1 MEPVAT
7 GAEAKRIARTLR
19 EIYAG
24 DAWVG
29 PSLHDILRGLTPD
42 QAYGHPIPNAHSIW
56 EIILHMTAWRL
67 FAWHKLSGNDTFRID
82 SPEQDWPP
90 VENDS
95 LPAWEAALTELE
107 KSQQLLLEAL
117 DGLADDRLHETVPG
131 KDYAYYK
138 LLHGIIGHDLYH
150 GGQIV
155 LLRKLA

>member
-1 MEPVAT
+1 METLASN
-7 GAEAKRIARTLR
+7 AEARRIAQTLR
-19 EIYAG
+19 ETYAG
-24 DAWVG
+24 ATWVG
-29 PSLHDILRGLTPD
+29 PSLQDILRGLTPE
-42 QAYGHPIPNAHSIW
+42 QAYSRPIPNAHTVW

-67 FAWHKLSGNDTFRID
+67 FTWHKLNGNHAFDIA

-90 VENDS
+90 MENDS

-117 DGLADDRLHETVPG
+117 DGLSDDKLHETVSDR
-131 KDYAYYK
+131 DYSYYK

-155 LLRKLA
+155 LLRKMA

>member
-1 MEPVAT
+1 METVAT
-7 GAEAKRIARTLR
+7 GAEAKRIAQTLR
-19 EIYAG
+19 DTYAG

-42 QAYGHPIPNAHSIW
+42 QAYGHPMPNAHSIW

-67 FAWHKLSGNDTFRID
+67 FAWHKLNGNAGFDLA

-107 KSQQLLLEAL
+107 KSQQQLLGALE
-117 DGLADDRLHETVPG
+117 GISDDKLHETVPG
-131 KDYAYYK
+131 RDYSYYK

-155 LLRKLA
+155 LLRKIA